1 MIGNEF
7 GEEDSMDI
15 SISIIRSARKTIS
28 IEVHR
33 DGSVVVRAPYRM
45 PESKIMEFVSKE
57 AKWIADKQ
65 KKIRENPP
73 LPQIQI
79 QEQDSREMR
88 EKAKKLCE
96 QRVAYYAPRM
106 GVTDKV
112 GVISV
117 RNQKTRWG
125 SCSGKGNLSFNWKLV
140 VLPKELSDYVVVHEL
155 AHLKQMNHSP
165 AFWKEVEK
173 ILPDYQERRQEL
185 AKFR

>member
-1 MIGNEF
+1 MLHTCSK
-7 GEEDSMDI
+7 EESMDI

-45 PESKIMEFVSKE
+45 SESRIMEFVSKE

-65 KKIRENPP
+65 KKMQETPP
-73 LPQIQI
+73 LLQVQI

-96 QRVAYYAPRM
+96 QRVAYYAPKM
-106 GVTDKV
+106 GVIERV
-112 GVISV
+112 GRISV

-125 SCSGKGNLSFNWKLV
+125 SCSEKGNLSFNWKLA
-140 VLPKELSDYVVVHEL
+140 VLPQALADYVVVHEL
-155 AHLKQMNHSP
+155 AHLKQMNHSA
-165 AFWKEVEK
+165 AFWKEVEM